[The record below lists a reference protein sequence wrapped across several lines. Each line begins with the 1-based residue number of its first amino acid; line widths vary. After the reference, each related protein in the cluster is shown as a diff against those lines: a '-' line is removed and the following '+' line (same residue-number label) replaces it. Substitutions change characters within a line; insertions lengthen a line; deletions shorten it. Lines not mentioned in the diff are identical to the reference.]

1 MTSNIYQQLSEPFP
15 QGMEKRL
22 NKGGANLIYIPVSE
36 VINRMN
42 KVLGENWDKVDG
54 PWQQVGNSIVAQVTV
69 TVRIGNNVI
78 RRDGVGG
85 QKIKMSKQGEPVDIG
100 DEVKGAY
107 SDAFKKAVQT
117 LGVGL
122 YLARSDEAIEVE
134 QMIDATQDAE
144 PAPKSEPT
152 AWDNF
157 MLISKSLDKTQKE
170 QLRASWVAH
179 SGDKPT
185 PTKETAT
192 VEDIEFLST
201 EAMRIS
207 FGGTYVENNAK

>member
-1 MTSNIYQQLSEPFP
+1 MTTNIYQQLSEPFP

-22 NKGGANLIYIPVSE
+22 NKGGVNLIYIPVSE

-42 KVLGENWDKVDG
+42 KVLGQNWDKIDG

-69 TVRIGNNVI
+69 IVRVDDMVV

-134 QMIDATQDAE
+134 QMIDATQETE

-152 AWDNF
+152 AWNNF
-157 MLISKSLDKTQKE
+157 MSVSKGLNKTQKE
-170 QLRASWVAH
+170 ELRASWVTH
-179 SGDKPT
+179 TDGKPT

-192 VEDIEFLST
+192 EQDIEFLSV
-201 EAMRIS
+201 EAIRIA
-207 FGGTYVENNAK
+207 FGGSYVETNAK

>member
-1 MTSNIYQQLSEPFP
+1 MTTNIYQQLSEPFP

-42 KVLGENWDKVDG
+42 KVLGENWDKIDG

-69 TVRIGNNVI
+69 IVRIDGITV

-85 QKIKMSKQGEPVDIG
+85 QKIKLTKQGEPVDIG

-117 LGVGL
+117 LGIGL
-122 YLARSDEAIEVE
+122 YLARSDEAIEIE
-134 QMIDATQDAE
+134 QMIDATQEMEVAQ
-144 PAPKSEPT
+144 KSEPT

-157 MLISKSLDKTQKE
+157 MSISKALNKSQKE
-170 QLRASWVAH
+170 ELRASWVAH
-179 SGDKPT
+179 TDGRPT
-185 PTKETAT
+185 PTKDTAT
-192 VEDIEFLST
+192 EQDIEFLST
-201 EAMRIS
+201 EAARIA
-207 FGGTYVENNAK
+207 FGGSYVETSDK